1 MKVFRRKIDSSLIEK
16 QKFESI
22 DHFLDGKKG
31 ERARKDTLLRF
42 LHDFLPG
49 WREKTSVETGSQL
62 IGGGARGFELD
73 LQSNE
78 SSACPARP
86 VRAHPVY

>member
-31 ERARKDTLLRF
+31 ERHIAAIPPRF
-42 LHDFLPG
+42 PAG

-78 SSACPARP
+78 SSACPPRP

>member
-42 LHDFLPG
+42 LHDFLQ
-49 WREKTSVETGSQL
+49 V
-62 IGGGARGFELD
+62 GGKR
-73 LQSNE
+73 
-78 SSACPARP
+78 
-86 VRAHPVY
+86 